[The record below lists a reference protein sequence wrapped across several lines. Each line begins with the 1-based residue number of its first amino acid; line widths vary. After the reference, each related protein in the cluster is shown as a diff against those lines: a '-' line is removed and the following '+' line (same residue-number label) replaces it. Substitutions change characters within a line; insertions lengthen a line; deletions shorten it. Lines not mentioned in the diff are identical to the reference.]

1 MTNSGEK
8 KVLLSCGTKFH
19 SDYVAYQ
26 LEKHNLLERIV
37 TAHPPRW
44 YFNRVPLTKSKV
56 KFLPPIFAFLT
67 LLNKVVDRTS
77 TVCKWLEYRMPFW
90 FDKGASYLVGSSNVL
105 IVWAW
110 SALNTMKQMK
120 QKGGICLLE
129 ECGSCNQFQ
138 NDILDEEYK
147 KWGLIFKDN
156 TPEHII
162 KREFE
167 EVELADYILCPSKHV
182 ANSFIKFGIPE
193 NKFVII
199 PYGVSLQ
206 HFKVLETPKEEEF
219 TILYVGTVGVRKGI
233 VYLFQALEL
242 LKDSIN
248 FKCIVI
254 GSQEEQFEPVFNQY
268 KHLFT
273 HISRV
278 AHTELIHYYN
288 NASVFVLPTLDE
300 GMALVQL
307 EAMACGLPVIATT
320 NSGADS
326 IIEDGENGFIVPIR
340 DADAIAEK
348 IEIVY
353 KDKQL
358 LETMS
363 IKAANKAKTFTWD
376 NYGVKLSAFIN
387 SL

>member
-1 MTNSGEK
+1 MTTNSK
-8 KVLLSCGTKFH
+8 KRVLLSCGTKFH
-19 SDYVAYQ
+19 SDYVAYE
-26 LEKHNLLERIV
+26 LEKQQLLERIV

-44 YFNRVPLTKSKV
+44 YFNRVSLTMSKV
-56 KFLPPIFAFLT
+56 KFLPPIFAVLT
-67 LLNKVVDRTS
+67 LLNKIVDRTS
-77 TVCKWLEYRMPFW
+77 IVSKWLEYQMPFW
-90 FDKGASYLVGSSNVL
+90 FDKWASYFIGNSNVL

-110 SALNTMKQMK
+110 SALNTMQKMK
-120 QKGGICLLE
+120 QIGGICLLE

-138 NDILDEEYK
+138 NELLDEEYK
-147 KWGLIFKDN
+147 KWGLVFKDY
-156 TPEHII
+156 TPKHII

-167 EVELADYILCPSKHV
+167 EVEIADYILCPSKHV
-182 ANSFIKFGIPE
+182 ANSFIKFGVSE

-206 HFKVLETPKEEEF
+206 HFRVLGTQKKEF
-219 TILYVGTVGVRKGI
+219 TVLYVGTVGVRKGI

-242 LKDSIN
+242 LKDRIN

-254 GSQEEQFEPVFNQY
+254 GSLEEQFEPLFNQY

-273 HISRV
+273 HIPRV
-278 AHTELIHYYN
+278 PHTELINYYN
-288 NASVFVLPTLDE
+288 DASVFVLPTLDE

-340 DADAIAEK
+340 NAEAIVEK

-353 KDKQL
+353 QDKKL
-358 LETMS
+358 LHTMS
-363 IKAANKAKTFTWD
+363 INAANKAKTFTWD
-376 NYGVKLSAFIN
+376 NYGVKLSKFIN

>member
-1 MTNSGEK
+1 
-8 KVLLSCGTKFH
+8 
-19 SDYVAYQ
+19 
-26 LEKHNLLERIV
+26 
-37 TAHPPRW
+37 
-44 YFNRVPLTKSKV
+44 
-56 KFLPPIFAFLT
+56 
-67 LLNKVVDRTS
+67 
-77 TVCKWLEYRMPFW
+77 MPFW

-254 GSQEEQFEPVFNQY
+254 GSLEEQFEPVFNQY

-273 HISRV
+273 HIPRV
-278 AHTELIHYYN
+278 PHTELIHYYN
-288 NASVFVLPTLDE
+288 DVSVFVLPTLDE

-340 DADAIAEK
+340 DAEAIAEK

-353 KDKQL
+353 RDKQL
-358 LETMS
+358 LKTMS